1 MILIDTSVWVDH
13 LRQGEPLLVQAL
25 MQTQAATHPFVVG
38 ELACGNLKNRQT
50 LIELLQALPPVKSA
64 MDHEVM
70 NFIESKNLMGKGIGY
85 IDAHLCASALIS
97 GFKLWTRDKR
107 LLSVAQSLGCAW
119 LEPVH

>member
-1 MILIDTSVWVDH
+1 MILVDTSVWVDH

-107 LLSVAQSLGCAW
+107 FLSVAQSLGCAW